1 MAGNHPAPRCAM
13 SCSQRHLASRVPVR
27 YALLLVGTVSYR
39 YVIDSGVYTCSK
51 LPLVLAC
58 MNCWLPW
65 ARAAL
70 GQVYRA
76 RDTRL
81 GRDVAL
87 KLLPHGFANDPDRLA
102 RFERE
107 ARAIATLAHTNIRFA
122 AKVPH
127 AR

>member
-1 MAGNHPAPRCAM
+1 
-13 SCSQRHLASRVPVR
+13 
-27 YALLLVGTVSYR
+27 
-39 YVIDSGVYTCSK
+39 
-51 LPLVLAC
+51 
-58 MNCWLPW
+58 
-65 ARAAL
+65 
-70 GQVYRA
+70 
-76 RDTRL
+76 
-81 GRDVAL
+81 VAL